1 MQDIRYALR
10 LLLRSP
16 GFSAIAVL
24 TLALGIG
31 ATSAVFSI
39 VYGVLLRPLP
49 YSEPER
55 LATMQITYPGGH
67 QDATDGAR
75 ATFWKEHQQIF
86 ENAAILGGSTEANL
100 ERGNRAERI
109 RTAHVTA
116 DFFRVLRV
124 RPALGRVF
132 APGEDERGAAPVAV
146 LSYGL
151 WQRGFGG
158 SRTVLG
164 RGIVLG
170 DRNFTI
176 IGVAPPGMDSTLTAD
191 AWTPLYLQGDSLF
204 GGTNYLFLGRLR
216 DGISLD
222 HANAQARVLAAQFLR
237 ENPKSARPRESAG
250 VFSYRR
256 DATRSAREPLAGMFA
271 AVGLVLLL
279 ACVNV
284 ANLLLARVSRRRRE
298 LAVRLAIGAGRI
310 RILRQL
316 LTESICLSLAGGVL
330 GLVVAQFAVEA
341 IVYYR
346 PLRLPRLAE
355 VSLDPFVLFCTLGAA
370 VLTGLLFGLAPALQ
384 ALRADVQAALQEGGA
399 RTGGSRGSRRMLESL
414 VPVEFALAI
423 VLLIGAGLLIESF
436 IHLNLVDPGF
446 DAAHVLTLQVTLSGR
461 RYATSEQVTRFTQTA
476 SERLRHLPGVVA
488 AATTNYL
495 PLEGGFNTPL
505 ASIEGRP
512 ARPGEFLGN
521 LEWFGVT
528 RDFFQVLS
536 TRVLAGRALR
546 DSDTAASA
554 PVVVVN
560 STFAK
565 RYFPNESAIGRRIRI
580 SWEGDG
586 AREIVGIAADMH
598 EMDLRSVAQP
608 DVFVPVAQVSTAVN
622 AEVNAFMPTTLLVR
636 TAGDPMLVSRRAL
649 DAMRSLDPMLP
660 VFHVRSLAEVAGDS
674 VGQNRFLA
682 SLLGGFAVIALVLAA
697 IGVYG
702 VMSCSV
708 AERTREFGIRSALG
722 AQPRAILS
730 MVVRR
735 GMLLATGGMVLGAFG
750 SFAITRILSRF
761 LFGVTAHDPAPF
773 LVAPLVLGG
782 MALLACYIPARRA
795 LRVDPITALRV
806 D

>member
-1 MQDIRYALR
+1 
-10 LLLRSP
+10 
-16 GFSAIAVL
+16 
-24 TLALGIG
+24 
-31 ATSAVFSI
+31 
-39 VYGVLLRPLP
+39 
-49 YSEPER
+49 
-55 LATMQITYPGGH
+55 
-67 QDATDGAR
+67 
-75 ATFWKEHQQIF
+75 
-86 ENAAILGGSTEANL
+86 
-100 ERGNRAERI
+100 
-109 RTAHVTA
+109 
-116 DFFRVLRV
+116 
-124 RPALGRVF
+124 
-132 APGEDERGAAPVAV
+132 
-146 LSYGL
+146 
-151 WQRGFGG
+151 
-158 SRTVLG
+158 
-164 RGIVLG
+164 
-170 DRNFTI
+170 
-176 IGVAPPGMDSTLTAD
+176 
-191 AWTPLYLQGDSLF
+191 
-204 GGTNYLFLGRLR
+204 
-216 DGISLD
+216 
-222 HANAQARVLAAQFLR
+222 
-237 ENPKSARPRESAG
+237 
-250 VFSYRR
+250 
-256 DATRSAREPLAGMFA
+256 
-271 AVGLVLLL
+271 
-279 ACVNV
+279 
-284 ANLLLARVSRRRRE
+284 
-298 LAVRLAIGAGRI
+298 
-310 RILRQL
+310 
-316 LTESICLSLAGGVL
+316 
-330 GLVVAQFAVEA
+330 
-341 IVYYR
+341 
-346 PLRLPRLAE
+346 
-355 VSLDPFVLFCTLGAA
+355 
-370 VLTGLLFGLAPALQ
+370 
-384 ALRADVQAALQEGGA
+384 
-399 RTGGSRGSRRMLESL
+399 
-414 VPVEFALAI
+414 
-423 VLLIGAGLLIESF
+423 
-436 IHLNLVDPGF
+436 
-446 DAAHVLTLQVTLSGR
+446 
-461 RYATSEQVTRFTQTA
+461 
-476 SERLRHLPGVVA
+476 
-488 AATTNYL
+488 
-495 PLEGGFNTPL
+495 
-505 ASIEGRP
+505 
-512 ARPGEFLGN
+512 
-521 LEWFGVT
+521 VT

-560 STFAK
+560 FAFAK

-795 LRVDPITALRV
+795 LRVDPITALRL